1 MAIGENKVIGQLT
14 QIRENGYWL
23 WLDDFGSGYSAINVF
38 SHFEF
43 DLIKYDM
50 ELLKH
55 LDDNGGMNRVI
66 LRELVCIAKE
76 LGIHTLIEGLETEKH
91 LEFVKEIGCELAQGF
106 YYNKPESLEQ
116 ILTDIRNGR
125 PIKNCETP
133 EERAK
138 LSKKS
143 YMKNKKK
150 DFWRNMM
157 KKVIMIIAF
166 VVLLVFA
173 LSACKNTANS
183 SAEIDY
189 GSSKIY
195 TREDMDE
202 AIEIIKT
209 NFSSGFWKN
218 CKLHNIRYVGDSCN
232 SKENIQYVNELKPD
246 KNYTQCIQFYT
257 DFRSPLFDSEALN
270 TNEEYTDWSWTFA
283 RTENGKW
290 EYLTSGYG

>member
-23 WLDDFGSGYSAINVF
+23 WLDDFGSGYSGINVF

-76 LGIHTLIEGLETEKH
+76 LGIHTLIEGLETEEH

-125 PIKNCETP
+125 PIKNCETL

-150 DFWRNMM
+150 RF
-157 KKVIMIIAF
+157 
-166 VVLLVFA
+166 L
-173 LSACKNTANS
+173 
-183 SAEIDY
+183 EEY
-189 GSSKIY
+189 
-195 TREDMDE
+195 DE
-202 AIEIIKT
+202 K
-209 NFSSGFWKN
+209 S
-218 CKLHNIRYVGDSCN
+218 
-232 SKENIQYVNELKPD
+232 
-246 KNYTQCIQFYT
+246 YT
-257 DFRSPLFDSEALN
+257 DYRFCC
-270 TNEEYTDWSWTFA
+270 FA
-283 RTENGKW
+283 CFCAFGV
-290 EYLTSGYG
+290 

>member
-1 MAIGENKVIGQLT
+1 
-14 QIRENGYWL
+14 
-23 WLDDFGSGYSAINVF
+23 
-38 SHFEF
+38 
-43 DLIKYDM
+43 
-50 ELLKH
+50 
-55 LDDNGGMNRVI
+55 
-66 LRELVCIAKE
+66 
-76 LGIHTLIEGLETEKH
+76 
-91 LEFVKEIGCELAQGF
+91 
-106 YYNKPESLEQ
+106 
-116 ILTDIRNGR
+116 
-125 PIKNCETP
+125 
-133 EERAK
+133 
-138 LSKKS
+138 
-143 YMKNKKK
+143 
-150 DFWRNMM
+150 M
-157 KKVIMIIAF
+157 KKVILIIAF

-209 NFSSGFWKN
+209 NFSSGFWKK

-246 KNYTQCIQFYT
+246 KNYTQCIEFYT